1 MVEPVAAGVGVGRR
15 CSKRA
20 HGRSAGACA
29 GADRGSTFRM
39 SVEDREHTRHPAGT
53 VGEDRRGPEQ
63 TPALGHPTPV
73 ARDDWRARIRAKP
86 GIGQLYRV
94 AVFVAGLFFVLAGVA
109 LAALPGPLTIPPI
122 LLGLW
127 IWATEFRFAQ
137 RLFESFKRKARDAW
151 AHAKRHPRSSVAITL
166 GGLVAAAAAIW
177 AVSYFDL
184 VARLKDLI
192 GL

>member
-1 MVEPVAAGVGVGRR
+1 MATDETTLTQSRPGGAAAPDDGLGEPAVVPRGGWR
-15 CSKRA
+15 
-20 HGRSAGACA
+20 
-29 GADRGSTFRM
+29 DRVRT
-39 SVEDREHTRHPAGT
+39 
-53 VGEDRRGPEQ
+53 
-63 TPALGHPTPV
+63 
-73 ARDDWRARIRAKP
+73 KP
-86 GIGQLYRV
+86 GLGQAYRIG
-94 AVFVAGLFFVLAGVA
+94 VFLVGLLFIALGVA
-109 LAALPGPLTIPPI
+109 LAVLPGPLTIPPI